1 MSSPSDVLDG
11 LFRSLRSRHPEV
23 REQAAVELRDYVAAY
38 TEDHPQDDP
47 IKTLWNDLNQ
57 RIFELIHSNQS
68 HEKRGAIVAI
78 DRLLDSKNDVA
89 PEKLLQKMYRFYHYL
104 KPVLP
109 CADAEVMVQASKVV
123 GRIAKIGGVTLGER
137 FFEFEVMNAL
147 ELMKGD
153 RQEIGRYASVLILY
167 QLSANAPILFMS
179 YVVNVLD
186 MIWTPL
192 RDHRTVVR
200 ERTSMLLGSCLD
212 LIHPREKL
220 FRNEQYSKILD
231 EAERTLDQRG
241 ASPDSIHGGLLA
253 LQSLLNHSEMFM
265 KDHYRNACE
274 LILRFKDHK
283 EPLIRRTVITLIPA
297 MGTYDQQAF
306 QELFL
311 HRSMAHL
318 QHQLSKPGERDAAFL
333 AIGHLAVNLGSEMKP
348 FIERI
353 ITNVKES
360 LGLRGKKN
368 APDEKPIFQCIAMLA
383 SALGPSMTKY
393 MHDVLDL
400 MFQWGLTEQLRQAL
414 VVIARHI
421 PPLLESIQ
429 ERLLNLLSMILGGKP
444 YKPLGAPPRYHAA
457 PVSQSV
463 LQAVSVS
470 GHSAQTIALA
480 LYTLSSFDFTGHV
493 LNEFVQTTALPY
505 LENDSPDVRQTA
517 ALTCSKLFVRDPICH
532 QSSAHS
538 IEIISDVLD
547 KLLTV
552 AVADPE
558 PRIRLAVLQ
567 SLDEKFDRHLA
578 QAENVRSLF
587 IAMNDEVFRNR
598 EVAITI
604 IGRLAA
610 LNPAY
615 VMPSL
620 RKSLIQLITELE
632 YTTARKQK
640 EESAR
645 LLCLLIGASTSLIKP
660 YAPPM
665 LSVLLKTASAKDSS
679 PAVTSYCLACL
690 GELARVGGEEIAPSV
705 DRIMALI
712 MEMLA
717 DQTSTLTRDAA
728 LKTLGQVA
736 SNTGMVIEPYQKY
749 PQLLGLLIRFLK
761 TEKNQTIRRE
771 TIRTMGILGALDPY
785 KHRILHD
792 TTADPDADQSGAKVT
807 DVMLL
812 MNSGGT
818 SPDEFYQRVAINALV
833 QVLHDPTNTTHHWAA
848 VEALMLIF
856 KTQGLKCVSY
866 LPQIMP
872 ALLSVVRLSPPS
884 LQETYFHQLAVL
896 VGIVKAHI
904 RNYLDLLFD
913 LVHDFWNPDSTLQL
927 TITSLVEAIAIAV
940 EGEFKAFLPRLLQE
954 ILRTFDGDFS
964 ASKISD
970 KRRANLLR
978 LVKAFYVFGT
988 SVEEYMHL
996 VLPVIVK
1003 CFERADAPYD
1013 LRSTALQTIGLLCRK
1028 VNFSDNASQIIHP
1041 LIRTLAA
1048 GDSELQAIAMQT
1060 LCALVLQFGA
1070 DYAIFI
1076 PMVNKVLLT
1085 NRITHPTY
1093 EAYITKLLNREP
1105 LTDDLAGHDSYLDAS
1120 AIATVAP
1127 EQHRLMVNQQHL
1139 KQVWNT
1145 DGITSP
1151 ADWRNWLKRLGLEFM
1166 RESPSQALRS
1176 CAALAEVHVTFGQDL
1191 FNVAFVS
1198 CWTELYESY
1207 QDDLVKAIETA
1218 IASPNV
1224 PSEVVVSL
1232 LTLAEFME
1240 HDERPLPIDPKM
1252 LGDYAMVYHAYAKAL
1267 HYKEIEFF
1275 ADTNNPIIEDLIS
1288 VNTKLQQTDAAWGT
1302 LTFASETLDN
1312 FDLDNHETW
1321 YEKLNRWDQ
1330 ALEAYNRREEE
1341 DPEDS
1346 DIVLGKLRCLHA
1358 LGHWENLS
1366 DYVQGR
1372 WTNASYEERRK
1383 MAPVA
1388 AAAAWSL
1395 SQWDLMDD
1403 YISVMKTDT
1412 PDRPFYRAILSVHRN
1427 QYSKALTQIARA
1439 RDLLDGE
1446 LTSLSNES
1454 YGRAYDVVVRVQ
1466 MLSELEEIIS
1476 YKKFQDQPARQET
1489 LRKTWMK
1496 RLKGCQPDVE
1506 VWQRILQVR
1515 TLVLNPMEATDM
1527 WIKFANLCRKS
1538 DRLDLACKTLNSL
1551 LGTSPPS
1558 GGETQG
1564 QTRAP
1569 PHVVYAYFK
1578 YTWAKGDRADS
1589 LDWLRAFTSRLS
1601 ADVGLTTVNGQ
1612 ARMISADPALL
1623 NYTKLLARCHV
1634 KLGQWQVALQDN
1646 WVANNPGEI
1655 LGNYQF
1661 ATQLDPEWY
1670 KGWHTWALANFE
1682 VITHLETSQD
1692 ILARNAF
1699 SRYIVPAV
1707 TAFFRSI
1714 ALSRGDF
1721 LQDTL
1726 RLLTLWFTYGYDT
1739 HVHAAVR
1746 DGFATVNIDVWLE
1759 VIPQIIAR
1767 LHTPRLNIRDLIKH
1781 LLSDVGKAH
1790 PQALIYP
1797 LTVASK
1803 SQQTARKETAEDI
1816 MIRMKDHSRLI
1827 VEQAS
1832 LVSTELIRSAI
1843 LWHEQWHEGLEEA
1856 SKYYFGEHN
1865 PEGMFAVLEPL
1876 HDMVQKGPETLRET
1890 AFAQTFGHDL
1900 QAAREHCRRYR
1911 QTNEVAELNQAWDIY
1926 YSVFKRLSKQLTSL
1940 TSIELQYVSPRLLR
1954 ARDLELAIPG
1964 TYQSGKPIVRISYVL
1979 PTFAII
1985 GSKQRPRRFSMKGS
1999 DGKEY
2004 QYCLKGHEDLRQD
2017 ERVMQLFGL
2026 VNTLLSTNPES
2037 FKRHLNIQR
2046 YSVIPLSPNSGL
2058 LGWVPHSDT
2067 LHVLIRDY
2075 RENRKIL
2082 LNIEHRLML
2091 QMAPDYDSLPLMHK
2105 VEVFEHAL
2113 DNTTGQDLY
2122 RVLWLKSRNSEAW
2135 LERRTTYT
2143 RSLATSSMV
2152 GYILG
2157 LGDRHPSN
2165 IMLDQITGKIVHID
2179 FGDCFEVAM
2188 HRDKFPERIP
2198 FRLTR
2203 MLTNAMEVS
2212 GIHGSYKRSC
2222 EIAMEVLRDNKDSL
2236 MAVLEAFVY
2245 DPLIAWRLVPT
2256 NNPGG
2261 AKEVEAEANGEGRA
2275 AYAPQRKN
2283 KADENEILNDAER
2296 PEVKNSRALFVIDRV
2311 KNKLTGRDFKQNVV
2325 LPVQDQVELLII
2337 QATSLENLCQCFI
2350 GWCAF
2355 W

>member
-1 MSSPSDVLDG
+1 
-11 LFRSLRSRHPEV
+11 
-23 REQAAVELRDYVAAY
+23 
-38 TEDHPQDDP
+38 
-47 IKTLWNDLNQ
+47 
-57 RIFELIHSNQS
+57 
-68 HEKRGAIVAI
+68 
-78 DRLLDSKNDVA
+78 
-89 PEKLLQKMYRFYHYL
+89 
-104 KPVLP
+104 
-109 CADAEVMVQASKVV
+109 
-123 GRIAKIGGVTLGER
+123 
-137 FFEFEVMNAL
+137 
-147 ELMKGD
+147 
-153 RQEIGRYASVLILY
+153 
-167 QLSANAPILFMS
+167 
-179 YVVNVLD
+179 
-186 MIWTPL
+186 
-192 RDHRTVVR
+192 
-200 ERTSMLLGSCLD
+200 
-212 LIHPREKL
+212 
-220 FRNEQYSKILD
+220 
-231 EAERTLDQRG
+231 
-241 ASPDSIHGGLLA
+241 
-253 LQSLLNHSEMFM
+253 
-265 KDHYRNACE
+265 
-274 LILRFKDHK
+274 
-283 EPLIRRTVITLIPA
+283 
-297 MGTYDQQAF
+297 
-306 QELFL
+306 
-311 HRSMAHL
+311 
-318 QHQLSKPGERDAAFL
+318 
-333 AIGHLAVNLGSEMKP
+333 
-348 FIERI
+348 
-353 ITNVKES
+353 
-360 LGLRGKKN
+360 
-368 APDEKPIFQCIAMLA
+368 
-383 SALGPSMTKY
+383 
-393 MHDVLDL
+393 
-400 MFQWGLTEQLRQAL
+400 
-414 VVIARHI
+414 
-421 PPLLESIQ
+421 
-429 ERLLNLLSMILGGKP
+429 
-444 YKPLGAPPRYHAA
+444 
-457 PVSQSV
+457 
-463 LQAVSVS
+463 
-470 GHSAQTIALA
+470 
-480 LYTLSSFDFTGHV
+480 
-493 LNEFVQTTALPY
+493 
-505 LENDSPDVRQTA
+505 
-517 ALTCSKLFVRDPICH
+517 
-532 QSSAHS
+532 
-538 IEIISDVLD
+538 
-547 KLLTV
+547 
-552 AVADPE
+552 
-558 PRIRLAVLQ
+558 
-567 SLDEKFDRHLA
+567 
-578 QAENVRSLF
+578 
-587 IAMNDEVFRNR
+587 
-598 EVAITI
+598 
-604 IGRLAA
+604 
-610 LNPAY
+610 
-615 VMPSL
+615 
-620 RKSLIQLITELE
+620 
-632 YTTARKQK
+632 
-640 EESAR
+640 
-645 LLCLLIGASTSLIKP
+645 
-660 YAPPM
+660 
-665 LSVLLKTASAKDSS
+665 
-679 PAVTSYCLACL
+679 
-690 GELARVGGEEIAPSV
+690 
-705 DRIMALI
+705 
-712 MEMLA
+712 
-717 DQTSTLTRDAA
+717 
-728 LKTLGQVA
+728 
-736 SNTGMVIEPYQKY
+736 
-749 PQLLGLLIRFLK
+749 
-761 TEKNQTIRRE
+761 
-771 TIRTMGILGALDPY
+771 
-785 KHRILHD
+785 
-792 TTADPDADQSGAKVT
+792 
-807 DVMLL
+807 
-812 MNSGGT
+812 
-818 SPDEFYQRVAINALV
+818 
-833 QVLHDPTNTTHHWAA
+833 
-848 VEALMLIF
+848 
-856 KTQGLKCVSY
+856 
-866 LPQIMP
+866 
-872 ALLSVVRLSPPS
+872 
-884 LQETYFHQLAVL
+884 
-896 VGIVKAHI
+896 
-904 RNYLDLLFD
+904 
-913 LVHDFWNPDSTLQL
+913 
-927 TITSLVEAIAIAV
+927 
-940 EGEFKAFLPRLLQE
+940 
-954 ILRTFDGDFS
+954 
-964 ASKISD
+964 
-970 KRRANLLR
+970 
-978 LVKAFYVFGT
+978 
-988 SVEEYMHL
+988 
-996 VLPVIVK
+996 
-1003 CFERADAPYD
+1003 
-1013 LRSTALQTIGLLCRK
+1013 
-1028 VNFSDNASQIIHP
+1028 
-1041 LIRTLAA
+1041 
-1048 GDSELQAIAMQT
+1048 
-1060 LCALVLQFGA
+1060 
-1070 DYAIFI
+1070 
-1076 PMVNKVLLT
+1076 
-1085 NRITHPTY
+1085 
-1093 EAYITKLLNREP
+1093 
-1105 LTDDLAGHDSYLDAS
+1105 
-1120 AIATVAP
+1120 
-1127 EQHRLMVNQQHL
+1127 
-1139 KQVWNT
+1139 
-1145 DGITSP
+1145 
-1151 ADWRNWLKRLGLEFM
+1151 
-1166 RESPSQALRS
+1166 
-1176 CAALAEVHVTFGQDL
+1176 
-1191 FNVAFVS
+1191 
-1198 CWTELYESY
+1198 
-1207 QDDLVKAIETA
+1207 
-1218 IASPNV
+1218 
-1224 PSEVVVSL
+1224 
-1232 LTLAEFME
+1232 ME

-1252 LGDYAMVYHAYAKAL
+1252 LGDYVSASYPIGLIPQLNLCYQAMVYHAYAKAL

-1288 VNTKLQQTDAAWGT
+1288 VNTKLQQSDAAWGT

-1341 DPEDS
+1341 DPDDS
-1346 DIVLGKLRCLHA
+1346 DVVLGKLRCLHA
-1358 LGHWENLS
+1358 LGHWESLS

-1372 WTNASYEERRK
+1372 WTNASYEERRR

-1515 TLVLNPMEATDM
+1515 TLVLSPIEATDM

-1558 GGETQG
+1558 GSETQG

-1661 ATQLDPEWY
+1661 ATQLDPDWY

-1682 VITHLETSQD
+1682 VITHLETSRD

-1746 DGFATVNIDVWLE
+1746 DGFGTVNIDVWLE

-1816 MIRMKDHSRLI
+1816 MLRMKDHSRLI

-1856 SKYYFGEHN
+1856 SKFYFGEHN

-2143 RSLATSSMV
+2143 RSLATNSMV

-2179 FGDCFEVAM
+2179 FVSRLLFFRKF
-2188 HRDKFPERIP
+2188 RD
-2198 FRLTR
+2198 
-2203 MLTNAMEVS
+2203 
-2212 GIHGSYKRSC
+2212 
-2222 EIAMEVLRDNKDSL
+2222 
-2236 MAVLEAFVY
+2236 
-2245 DPLIAWRLVPT
+2245 
-2256 NNPGG
+2256 
-2261 AKEVEAEANGEGRA
+2261 
-2275 AYAPQRKN
+2275 
-2283 KADENEILNDAER
+2283 
-2296 PEVKNSRALFVIDRV
+2296 
-2311 KNKLTGRDFKQNVV
+2311 
-2325 LPVQDQVELLII
+2325 
-2337 QATSLENLCQCFI
+2337 
-2350 GWCAF
+2350 
-2355 W
+2355 

>member
-1 MSSPSDVLDG
+1 
-11 LFRSLRSRHPEV
+11 
-23 REQAAVELRDYVAAY
+23 
-38 TEDHPQDDP
+38 
-47 IKTLWNDLNQ
+47 
-57 RIFELIHSNQS
+57 
-68 HEKRGAIVAI
+68 
-78 DRLLDSKNDVA
+78 
-89 PEKLLQKMYRFYHYL
+89 
-104 KPVLP
+104 
-109 CADAEVMVQASKVV
+109 
-123 GRIAKIGGVTLGER
+123 
-137 FFEFEVMNAL
+137 
-147 ELMKGD
+147 
-153 RQEIGRYASVLILY
+153 
-167 QLSANAPILFMS
+167 
-179 YVVNVLD
+179 
-186 MIWTPL
+186 
-192 RDHRTVVR
+192 
-200 ERTSMLLGSCLD
+200 
-212 LIHPREKL
+212 
-220 FRNEQYSKILD
+220 
-231 EAERTLDQRG
+231 
-241 ASPDSIHGGLLA
+241 
-253 LQSLLNHSEMFM
+253 
-265 KDHYRNACE
+265 
-274 LILRFKDHK
+274 
-283 EPLIRRTVITLIPA
+283 
-297 MGTYDQQAF
+297 
-306 QELFL
+306 
-311 HRSMAHL
+311 MAHL

-353 ITNVKES
+353 IANVKES
-360 LGLRGKKN
+360 LALRGKKN

-383 SALGPSMTKY
+383 SALGPNMTKY
-393 MHDVLDL
+393 MHEVLDL

-429 ERLLNLLSMILGGKP
+429 DRLLNLLSMILSGKP
-444 YKPLGAPPRYHAA
+444 YKPLGAPARYNAA

-463 LQAVSVS
+463 M
-470 GHSAQTIALA
+470 
-480 LYTLSSFDFTGHV
+480 
-493 LNEFVQTTALPY
+493 
-505 LENDSPDVRQTA
+505 
-517 ALTCSKLFVRDPICH
+517 
-532 QSSAHS
+532 
-538 IEIISDVLD
+538 
-547 KLLTV
+547 
-552 AVADPE
+552 
-558 PRIRLAVLQ
+558 Q

-598 EVAITI
+598 EVAITV

-632 YTTARKQK
+632 YTTAIKQK

-717 DQTSTLTRDAA
+717 DQTSTLKRDAA
-728 LKTLGQVA
+728 LKALGQVA

-771 TIRTMGILGALDPY
+771 TIRTMGILGALDPF
-785 KHRILHD
+785 KHRMLHD
-792 TTADPDADQSGAKVT
+792 TTADPDADQSGSKVT

-812 MNSGGT
+812 MNSGGV
-818 SPDEFYQRVAINALV
+818 SPDEFYQRVAINSLV

-872 ALLSVVRLSPPS
+872 ALLGVVRLSPPS

-964 ASKISD
+964 ANKISD

-1028 VNFSDNASQIIHP
+1028 INFSDNASQIIHP

-1060 LCALVLQFGA
+1060 LCALVLQFGS

-1076 PMVNKVLLT
+1076 PMVNKVLLA

-1093 EAYITKLLNREP
+1093 ESYITKLLNREP
-1105 LTDDLAGHDSYLDAS
+1105 LTDDLSGPDPYLDAS

-1145 DGITSP
+1145 DGVVSP

-1176 CAALAEVHVTFGQDL
+1176 CAALAEVHVNFGQDL

-1207 QDDLVKAIETA
+1207 QDDVVKAIETA

-1288 VNTKLQQTDAAWGT
+1288 VNTKLQQHDAAWGT
-1302 LTFASETLDN
+1302 LTFASETLDA
-1312 FDLDNHETW
+1312 FDLDNHESW

-1341 DPEDS
+1341 EPEDS

-1358 LGHWENLS
+1358 LGHWETLS

-1372 WTNASYEERRK
+1372 WANTAYEDRRK
-1383 MAPVA
+1383 MAPLA

-1476 YKKFQDQPARQET
+1476 YKKFQDQPTRQET

-1515 TLVLNPMEATDM
+1515 TLVLSPIEATDM

-1558 GGETQG
+1558 GSETQG

-1589 LDWLRAFTSRLS
+1589 LDWLRAFTARLS

-1634 KLGQWQVALQDN
+1634 KLGQWQVALQDS

-1661 ATQLDPEWY
+1661 ATQLDPDWY

-1682 VITHLETSQD
+1682 VITHLETSRD

-1699 SRYIVPAV
+1699 SRFIVPAV

-1746 DGFATVNIDVWLE
+1746 DGFGTVNIDVWLE

-1767 LHTPRLNIRDLIKH
+1767 LHTPRTNIRDLIKH

-1803 SQQTARKETAEDI
+1803 SQQTARKETAEEI
-1816 MIRMKDHSRLI
+1816 MIRMKDHSRKI

-1985 GSKQRPRRFSMKGS
+1985 GSKQRPRKFSMKGS

-2135 LERRTTYT
+2135 LDRRTTYT
-2143 RSLATSSMV
+2143 RSLATNSMV

-2212 GIHGSYKRSC
+2212 GIHGSYKKSC
-2222 EIAMEVLRDNKDSL
+2222 EIAMEVLRDNKESL

-2261 AKEVEAEANGEGRA
+2261 TKEVEAEANQEGRA

-2283 KADENEILNDAER
+2283 KADENEILNDTER
-2296 PEVKNSRALFVIDRV
+2296 PETKNSRALFVIDRV
-2311 KNKLTGRDFKQNVV
+2311 KNKLTGKSSDDLEAYENR
-2325 LPVQDQVELLII
+2325 DQVEISNNI
-2337 QATSLENLCQCFI
+2337 
-2350 GWCAF
+2350 
-2355 W
+2355 